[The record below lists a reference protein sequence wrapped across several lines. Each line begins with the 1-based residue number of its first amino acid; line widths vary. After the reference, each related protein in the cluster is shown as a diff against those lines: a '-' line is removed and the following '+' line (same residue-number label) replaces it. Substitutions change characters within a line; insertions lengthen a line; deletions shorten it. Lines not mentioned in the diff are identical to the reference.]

1 MDAKKPQQETQKE
14 TQVSGR
20 KIKDVLYAQVARI
33 GKAVCS
39 PKRLELIELLAQG
52 EKPVERLAAEAEISV
67 KLASAHLKELR
78 QAHLVE
84 SRKEGKNVYYRLTGE
99 AVADF
104 WVAIRSLAEDRLLEL
119 RAALAK
125 LSEHMHE
132 LTPLSRDELLFQARR
147 GEVVV
152 LDVRPDSEF
161 AAGHLPYAQSMPL
174 ADLQRR
180 LAELP
185 HDKPVVA
192 YCRGPFCLMAV
203 EAVELLRKEGFQA
216 IRLEDGVAEWRAHG
230 LPVASES

>member
-1 MDAKKPQQETQKE
+1 MENPER
-14 TQVSGR
+14 QV
-20 KIKDVLYAQVARI
+20 KNLLYAQVARI

-39 PKRLELIELLAQG
+39 PKRLELIELLCQG
-52 EKPVERLAAEAEISV
+52 EKPVERLAMEAAISL

-84 SRKEGKNVYYRLTGE
+84 ARKEGKNVYYRLTSE

-125 LSEHMHE
+125 LAEHVHE
-132 LTPLSRDELLFQARR
+132 MTPMSREELLAQAKR
-147 GEVVV
+147 GEVMV
-152 LDVRPDSEF
+152 LDVRPEAEF
-161 AAGHLPYAQSMPL
+161 QAGHLPYAQSMPL
-174 ADLQRR
+174 DELRKR
-180 LAELP
+180 LAGLP

-216 IRLEDGVAEWRAHG
+216 IRLEDGVAEWRAYG
-230 LPVASES
+230 LPVEAD

>member
-1 MDAKKPQQETQKE
+1 MNNPGR
-14 TQVSGR
+14 QV
-20 KIKDVLYAQVARI
+20 KDVLYAQVARI

-39 PKRLELIELLAQG
+39 PKRLELIELLCQG
-52 EKPVERLAAEAEISV
+52 EKPVERLAAEAEISL

-78 QAHLVE
+78 LAHLVE
-84 SRKEGKNVYYRLTGE
+84 TRKEGKNVYYRLTGE

-125 LSEHMHE
+125 LAEHVHE
-132 LTPLSRDELLFQARR
+132 LTPVSREELLAQARR
-147 GEVVV
+147 GEVMV
-152 LDVRPDSEF
+152 LDVRPEAEF
-161 AAGHLPYAQSMPL
+161 QAGHLPYAQSMPL
-174 ADLQRR
+174 EALRKR

-185 HDKPVVA
+185 LDKPVVA

-216 IRLEDGVAEWRAHG
+216 MRLEDGVAEWRAHG

>member
-1 MDAKKPQQETQKE
+1 MNM
-14 TQVSGR
+14 SGR
-20 KIKDVLYAQVARI
+20 QVKDVLYAQVARI
-33 GKAVCS
+33 GKAVSS

-52 EKPVERLAAEAEISV
+52 EKPVERLAAEAEISL

-104 WVAIRSLAEDRLLEL
+104 WVALRSLAEDRLLEL

-125 LSEHMHE
+125 LSEHVHE
-132 LTPLSRDELLFQARR
+132 LTPMSREEILELAKR

-152 LDVRPDSEF
+152 LDVRPETEF
-161 AAGHLPYAQSMPL
+161 AAGHLPYAQSMPV
-174 ADLQRR
+174 AEVQKR

-185 HDKPVVA
+185 RNKPVVA
-192 YCRGPFCLMAV
+192 YCRGPFCLMAK
-203 EAVELLRKEGFQA
+203 EAVELLNKEGFKA
-216 IRLEDGVAEWRAHG
+216 IRLEDGVAEWRARG
-230 LPVASES
+230 LPVES

>member
-1 MDAKKPQQETQKE
+1 MNM
-14 TQVSGR
+14 SGR
-20 KIKDVLYAQVARI
+20 QVKDVLYAQVARI
-33 GKAVCS
+33 GKAVSS

-52 EKPVERLAAEAEISV
+52 EKPVERLAAEAGISL

-84 SRKEGKNVYYRLTGE
+84 SRKEGKNVHYRLTGE
-99 AVADF
+99 TVADF

-125 LSEHMHE
+125 LSEHAHE
-132 LTPLSRDELLFQARR
+132 LTPMSRDEILQLAKR

-152 LDVRPDSEF
+152 LDVRPETEF

-174 ADLQRR
+174 AEVQKR

-185 HDKPVVA
+185 RDKPVVA
-192 YCRGPFCLMAV
+192 YCRGPFCLMAK
-203 EAVELLRKEGFQA
+203 EAVELLNQEGFKA
-216 IRLEDGVAEWRAHG
+216 IRLEDGVAEWRARG
-230 LPVASES
+230 LPVEIDT

>member
-1 MDAKKPQQETQKE
+1 MKN
-14 TQVSGR
+14 SGR
-20 KIKDVLYAQVARI
+20 QVKDLLYGQVARI

-39 PKRLELIELLAQG
+39 PKRLELIELLCQG

-78 QAHLVE
+78 LAHMVQA
-84 SRKEGKNVYYRLTGE
+84 RKEGKNVYYSLTSE

-119 RAALAK
+119 RSSLAR
-125 LSEHMHE
+125 LSEHAHE
-132 LTPLSRDELLFQARR
+132 LTPMSREELLTRAKE
-147 GEVVV
+147 GEVMV
-152 LDVRPDSEF
+152 LDVRPEAEY

-174 ADLQRR
+174 DELKKR
-180 LAELP
+180 LKELP
-185 HDKPVVA
+185 QDKPVVA

-203 EAVELLRKEGFQA
+203 EAVELLSKQGFQA

-230 LPVASES
+230 LPVEIM